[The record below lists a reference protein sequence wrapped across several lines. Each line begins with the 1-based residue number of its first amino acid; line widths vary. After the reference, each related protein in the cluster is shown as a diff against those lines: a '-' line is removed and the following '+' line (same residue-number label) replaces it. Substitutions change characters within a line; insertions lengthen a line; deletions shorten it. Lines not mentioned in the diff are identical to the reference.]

1 MSETKTTESNLPQ
14 SKVNY
19 TFDETTRQITRTDL
33 NGAEVL
39 CTLDGDVIVWRTE
52 KHKKFHAPVVRFLND
67 EGIKFSTWRVEGQ
80 EKDTVDE
87 SKIPPA
93 PKKSKRFG
101 DKTPEYV
108 EWLKRY
114 KPIEYNNRYGIKGAG
129 QVTKIEH
136 LKDARG
142 RPAIRKYKQDAILSR
157 RKIHLT
163 ELPDADSQEEGEE

>member
-33 NGAEVL
+33 NGPEVL
-39 CTLDGDVIVWRTE
+39 CTLDGDVIVWRNE
-52 KHKKFHAPVVRFLND
+52 KLRKFHAPVVRFLND
-67 EGIKFSTWRVEGQ
+67 EGIKFSTYRVEGQ

-93 PKKSKRFG
+93 PKKSRRFG

-114 KPIEYNNRYGIKGAG
+114 KPVEYNNRYGIKGPG
-129 QVTKIEH
+129 QVTKTEH
-136 LKDARG
+136 IKDARG
-142 RPAIRKYKQDAILSR
+142 RPVVRKYKQDAILST
-157 RKIHLT
+157 RKTHLT
-163 ELPDADSQEEGEE
+163 EKVEGNDDEGGEE